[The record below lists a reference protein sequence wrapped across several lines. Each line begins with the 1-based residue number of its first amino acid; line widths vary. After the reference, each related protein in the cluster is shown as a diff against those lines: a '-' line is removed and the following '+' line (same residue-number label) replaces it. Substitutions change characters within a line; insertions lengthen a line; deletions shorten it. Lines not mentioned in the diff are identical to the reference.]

1 MLFINARSWVI
12 GSIASQLNWAALR
25 RFARAMRKNL
35 WCVDDGRSFSRG
47 RAPQFGQVKTER
59 ARGTKGRDRETDV
72 KKGGRGAPNGTGRCL
87 WPASRRSDRRRLH
100 TRRVPYLRR
109 ARRAAHTSVRYTVTE
124 VQVCSECANIRAR
137 SRPSSCKSRVAS
149 HRVGSRRGD
158 CRVGWHW
165 RRASRIQP
173 I

>member
-124 VQVCSECANIRAR
+124 VHAGVLRMRKYSRAVSAVELQT
-137 SRPSSCKSRVAS
+137 SRRVAS
-149 HRVGSRRGD
+149 RRI
-158 CRVGWHW
+158 
-165 RRASRIQP
+165 ASRGLQSGMTLAQGQ
-173 I
+173 